1 MTLDEAIK
9 HCREKALS
17 CPSEQRECALEH
29 VQLMDWLKELKCLRK
44 VVDRKYLEGID
55 YLKQYY
61 PSTWDRQFEIEL
73 RRDMTGMFRKHFSN
87 AEMAE
92 VLKGINPTQL

>member
-1 MTLDEAIK
+1 MTINEAIK
-9 HCREKALS
+9 HCEDIASYQYNECGEEHKQLS
-17 CPSEQRECALEH
+17 E
-29 VQLMDWLKELKCLRK
+29 WLKELKCLRK
-44 VVDRKYLEGID
+44 VVDKKYLEGID

-61 PSTWDRQFEIEL
+61 PLTWDRQFEIEL

-92 VLKGINPTQL
+92 VLKGISPTQL

>member
-1 MTLDEAIK
+1 MTIEEAIK
-9 HCREKALS
+9 HCNNIASSQCNECGEEHKQLS
-17 CPSEQRECALEH
+17 Q
-29 VQLMDWLKELKCLRK
+29 WLKELKCLRK
-44 VVDRKYLEGID
+44 VVDKKYLEGIH
-55 YLKQYY
+55 YLKQCY

>member
-1 MTLDEAIK
+1 MTIEEAIK
-9 HCREKALS
+9 HCDNVASSQCNECGEEHKQLS
-17 CPSEQRECALEH
+17 E
-29 VQLMDWLKELKCLRK
+29 WLKELKCLRK

-61 PSTWDRQFEIEL
+61 PSTWNRQFEIEL
-73 RRDMTGMFRKHFSN
+73 RRDMTGIFRRHFSN

-92 VLKGINPTQL
+92 VLKGFSPTQL

>member
-1 MTLDEAIK
+1 MMTIDEAIK
-9 HCREKALS
+9 HCNNIVSSQCNKCGEEHKQLS
-17 CPSEQRECALEH
+17 E
-29 VQLMDWLKELKCLRK
+29 WLKELKCLRK
-44 VVDRKYLEGID
+44 VVDKKYLEGIA

-73 RRDMTGMFRKHFSN
+73 RSDMTGMFRRHFSN

-92 VLKGINPTQL
+92 VLKGISLTQL

>member
-1 MTLDEAIK
+1 MTLEEAIK
-9 HCREKALS
+9 HCDNVISSQCNECGEEHKQLS
-17 CPSEQRECALEH
+17 Q
-29 VQLMDWLKELKCLRK
+29 WLKELKCLRK
-44 VVDRKYLEGID
+44 VVDKKYLEGID
-55 YLKQYY
+55 YLKQCY
-61 PSTWDRQFEIEL
+61 PLTWDRQFEIEL